1 MKSIEKIAALTDRRV
16 LWILMAIIALALEQT
31 AYQIFQ
37 KWLFMR
43 PCEQCVYIRFSMFC
57 LIIAGVVGA
66 IKPENVMLKSI
77 ASIIAIYGAVKGIGF
92 SLLLNKIHLALLSGD
107 PFGVQGCSYIPTFP
121 FHLPLHKWFP
131 STFLPTG
138 DCGIDYPIVPS
149 DAVLGGMQKYLTDLY
164 RDGWYLIPSRR
175 FLNMEQAML
184 LCFGTFLL
192 AIAVCLVSWIVVEVR
207 KRRRST

>member
-1 MKSIEKIAALTDRRV
+1 
-16 LWILMAIIALALEQT
+16 MAIIALALEQV

-66 IKPENVMLKSI
+66 IKPKNVVLKII
-77 ASIIAIYGAVKGIGF
+77 ASLIAIFGAVKGIGF
-92 SLLLNKIHLALLSGD
+92 SLVLNRIHIALLSGN
-107 PFGVQGCSYIPTFP
+107 PFGVQGCSYIPAFP
-121 FHLPLHKWFP
+121 FNLPLQQWFP
-131 STFLPTG
+131 GTFLPTG

-149 DAVLGGMQKYLTDLY
+149 DAVLGGMQKYLVDLY
-164 RDGWYLIPSRR
+164 RDGWYLIPSHH
-175 FLNMEQAML
+175 FMNMEQAML

-192 AIAVCLVSWIVVEVR
+192 AIVVCLVSWIIVEVKKAR
-207 KRRRST
+207 QCT